1 MTSRLPA
8 RVVHGYGL
16 EGATVTPVTVGLINQ
31 TFEVTR
37 PDGDKCI
44 VQRLHEIFAGEVC
57 LDLEA
62 LSAHVAAA
70 GLVTPRLVRTRDGA
84 AFLDEDG
91 ATWRA
96 ITFVPGRTALVVERP
111 ELAYEA
117 ARLAGRFHAALA
129 GVEHRFHFTRSG
141 VHDTAAHLARLARWH
156 DEGSERPGH
165 DENAAI
171 AASILEHARTIEPLP
186 ALPTRIVHGDLKISN
201 VRFDEALTK
210 AVALLDLDTLARGT
224 LAFELGDALRSW
236 AQRGAES
243 EAAASADTAIVEAA
257 MRGYAAS
264 GFPITLE
271 ERASIVLGFE
281 TIAMELAARFAIDA
295 WEDRYFGW
303 DASRFP
309 TRVAHDRARARG
321 QLALAR
327 SVRARRAELER
338 VTATAL
344 GTGARTP

>member
-1 MTSRLPA
+1 MTSLPE
-8 RVVHGYGL
+8 RVVDAYEL
-16 EGATVTPVTVGLINQ
+16 AGATIVPVTIGLINQ
-31 TFEVTR
+31 TFEVTLPGGSKR
-37 PDGDKCI
+37 V

-62 LSAHVAAA
+62 LGAHVEAA
-70 GLVTPRLVRTRDGA
+70 GLVTPRLVRTRTGDPFVAEG
-84 AFLDEDG
+84 G

-96 ITFVPGRTALVVERP
+96 ITFIPGRTVSVVEQP
-111 ELAYEA
+111 ALAHEA

-141 VHDTAAHLARLARWH
+141 VHDTAAHLARLARWR
-156 DEGSERPGH
+156 DEGRDRPGH
-165 DENAAI
+165 AENVPIADAI
-171 AASILEHARTIEPLP
+171 LAHARTIEPLP
-186 ALPTRIVHGDLKISN
+186 PLPTRIVHGDLKISN
-201 VRFDEALTK
+201 VRFDESLTR
-210 AVALLDLDTLARGT
+210 AVALLDLDTLAHGT

-243 EAAASADTAIVEAA
+243 EAAATADATIVEAA

-264 GFPITLE
+264 GFPITAE

-309 TRVAHDRARARG
+309 SRVEHDRARARG

-327 SVRARRAELER
+327 SVRQRRAELER
-338 VTATAL
+338 ITDAAL
-344 GTGARTP
+344 RGGAIAG

>member
-1 MTSRLPA
+1 MTTLPE
-8 RVVHGYGL
+8 RVVEAYDL
-16 EGATVTPVTVGLINQ
+16 AGATIVPVTVGLINQ
-31 TFEVTR
+31 TFEVTLR
-37 PDGDKCI
+37 SGDKRV

-62 LSAHVAAA
+62 LSARVEAA
-70 GLVTPRLVRTRDGA
+70 GLTTPRLVRTRSGE
-84 AFLDEDG
+84 AFVSDAGE
-91 ATWRA
+91 TWRA
-96 ITFVPGRTALVVERP
+96 ITFIPGRTVSVVERP
-111 ELAYEA
+111 ALAHEA
-117 ARLAGRFHAALA
+117 AKLAGRFHAALA

-141 VHDTAAHLARLARWH
+141 VHDTAAHLARLTRWR
-156 DEGSERPGH
+156 DEGRGRPGH
-165 DENAAI
+165 EVNAAI
-171 AASILEHARTIEPLP
+171 ADAILEHARTIEPLP

-201 VRFDEALTK
+201 VRFDESLTH
-210 AVALLDLDTLARGT
+210 AVALLDLDTLAEGT

-243 EAAASADTAIVEAA
+243 EADASADVAIVEAA

-264 GFPITLE
+264 GFPITKQ

-303 DASRFP
+303 DTTRFASR
-309 TRVAHDRARARG
+309 VDHDRARARG

-327 SVRARRAELER
+327 SVRRHRAELER
-338 VTATAL
+338 ITIAAL
-344 GTGARTP
+344 SAA